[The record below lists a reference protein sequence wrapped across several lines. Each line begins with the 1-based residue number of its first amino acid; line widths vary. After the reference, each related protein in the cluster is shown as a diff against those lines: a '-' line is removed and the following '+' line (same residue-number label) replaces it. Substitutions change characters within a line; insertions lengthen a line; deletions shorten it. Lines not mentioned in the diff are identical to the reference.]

1 MTTYLYVLGVKMTF
15 NDGELERVKKEV
27 CRLFHCTAIEVSGAT
42 DFTVHTPLGPEQ
54 AERALRDLS
63 GRFGATFRAGVK
75 MK

>member
-1 MTTYLYVLGVKMTF
+1 MTTYLYVLGVKKTF
-15 NDGELERVKKEV
+15 VGAELQRVKNEV
-27 CRLFHCTAIEVSGAT
+27 CRLFSCTDIEVSGAT

-63 GRFGATFRAGVK
+63 GSFGATFRAGVK